1 MPRSSSGRP
10 LTIGAVLARLREEFP
25 DVSISKIRFLE
36 AEGLIEPERTPSGY
50 RQFSSAD
57 VERLAYILR
66 AQRDHFW
73 PLKVIKESLEALD
86 RGLTAHA
93 DPSGRPVA
101 PQPTADPAVPDLHQP
116 RKDLRLTTAEVAQ
129 SAGTDVD
136 LVEALVGFGLV
147 TPDAAGYF
155 DEDALRV
162 VHAAGG
168 LARFGLEARHLRAFR
183 TAADREVGLVEQAV
197 AGRPA
202 RTAANDRLDVARLC
216 LELHAALVRAGLN
229 R

>member
-1 MPRSSSGRP
+1 VPRSSSGRP

-50 RQFSSAD
+50 RQFSAAD

-86 RGLTAHA
+86 RGLTP
-93 DPSGRPVA
+93 DTGPSGRPVA
-101 PQPTADPAVPDLHQP
+101 PTPAPDPDVPDLSGP
-116 RKDLRLTTAEVAQ
+116 RSALRLTAAEVAA
-129 SAGTDVD
+129 SAGAEPELVD
-136 LVEALVGFGLV
+136 ALVGFGLV
-147 TPDAAGYF
+147 RPDAAGYF
-155 DEDALRV
+155 DEDDLRI
-162 VHAAGG
+162 VHSAEG

-183 TAADREVGLVEQAV
+183 TAADREVGLVEQAA

-202 RTAANDRLDVARLC
+202 RTAAADRVEVARLC
-216 LELHAALVRAGLN
+216 LQLHAALVRAGLGA
-229 R
+229 